1 MHGED
6 YQMPYVTSVEQIG
19 LDRGLHVGEAAGQR
33 SLVSLLLEQ
42 KFGGLSDRL
51 NDRVN
56 GLSSEQLKALAILLL
71 RFESIDDLTSWLENY
86 G

>member
-19 LDRGLHVGEAAGQR
+19 FDRGLHVGEAAGQR

-71 RFESIDDLTSWLENY
+71 RFESIDDLTAWLEN
-86 G
+86 